1 MKNSNLKRIHM
12 LRRVMRPSLFLVL
25 LAGYSASSSAFTCYD
40 STGNTLNSA
49 SGTATANV
57 YVNLQPAVA
66 VGQNLVVDLLGSI
79 KCKNDNPTIRN
90 DLVSMLRGS
99 AYGGILSNFSGS
111 LKYYGSSY
119 PFPLNSA
126 TASQNF
132 TSGAYVGWN
141 TQLYLTPISAAGGV
155 VINSGTLFGSLVMHQ
170 VGSNINGG
178 GNVHTATFTWN
189 LYANNNVIV
198 PTGGCDISSRDV
210 NVTLPEY
217 PGTVSIPLTVRC
229 AQNQNLAYFL
239 TGPTTDAANTI
250 FTNTA
255 SAPVA
260 QGVGIQIANRNGVIA
275 TNKNVALGIIGT
287 SSVSLGL
294 TANYARTTGQVVAGN
309 VKSVVGVT
317 FLYP

>member
-1 MKNSNLKRIHM
+1 M
-12 LRRVMRPSLFLVL
+12 LRQIMRSTVLFAL

-49 SGTATANV
+49 AGTGTANV
-57 YVNLQPAVA
+57 YVNLQPSVA
-66 VGQNLVVDLLGSI
+66 IGQNLVVDLISSI
-79 KCKNDNPTIRN
+79 NCRNDNPTIRN
-90 DLVSMLRGS
+90 DMVSMLRGS
-99 AYGGILSNFSGS
+99 AYGGILSNFNGS

-119 PFPLNSA
+119 SFPLNSA

-132 TSGAYVGWN
+132 TSGGYVGWN

-155 VINSGTLFGSLVMHQ
+155 VINSGTLFASLVMHQ
-170 VGSNINGG
+170 VGSDIIGG

-189 LYANNNVIV
+189 LYANNDVIV
-198 PTGGCDISSRDV
+198 PTGGCDVSSRDV
-210 NVTLPEY
+210 TVTLPEY
-217 PGTVSIPLTVRC
+217 PGTVAIPLTVRC

-239 TGPTTDAANTI
+239 TGPTTDTANTI

-275 TNKNVALGIIGT
+275 TNKNIALGSVG
-287 SSVSLGL
+287 SSAISLGL
-294 TANYARTTGQVVAGN
+294 TANYARTSGQVVAGN

>member
-1 MKNSNLKRIHM
+1 MKDSNLKRIHM
-12 LRRVMRPSLFLVL
+12 LRRVLRPSIFFAL

-49 SGTATANV
+49 SGTGTANV

-66 VGQNLVVDLLGSI
+66 VGQNLVVDLFGSI

-99 AYGGILSNFSGS
+99 AYGGVLSNFSGS

-132 TSGAYVGWN
+132 TSGANVGWN
-141 TQLYLTPISAAGGV
+141 TQLYLTPMSAAGGV
-155 VINSGTLFGSLVMHQ
+155 VINSGTLFASLVMYQ
-170 VGSNINGG
+170 VGSNIIGG
-178 GNVHTATFTWN
+178 GDVHTATFTWN

-198 PTGGCDISSRDV
+198 PTGGCDVSSRDV
-210 NVTLPEY
+210 TVTLPEY

-239 TGPTTDAANTI
+239 TGPTTDTANTI
-250 FTNTA
+250 FSNTA

-260 QGVGIQIANRNGVIA
+260 QGVGIQVANRNGVIA
-275 TNKNVALGIIGT
+275 TNKNVALGTVG
-287 SSVSLGL
+287 SSAISLGL